1 MLERKEV
8 IEKMK
13 RYNRN
18 CSIIKELK
26 KKVSELEEIK
36 NTYEIQ
42 LTSQYGINNDI
53 RSKNKVGDKISSIVI
68 QKEKENEELKEKID
82 NLNLKIKEKEKEKE
96 FVEGFI
102 DALKKSDREII
113 VAVYIEGIP
122 INQVIKEV
130 YFKMYDRTCEPKT
143 INARLGKPIDELIE
157 IYNKELG

>member
-13 RYNRN
+13 RYNLN

-26 KKVSELEEIK
+26 KTINDLEKEKNDYNIKV
-36 NTYEIQ
+36 
-42 LTSQYGINNDI
+42 TSSYGVNNDI
-53 RSKNKVGDKISSIVI
+53 RSKNKISDKVSNSII
-68 QKEKENEELKEKID
+68 LKEKENEFINEKLKTLYTK
-82 NLNLKIKEKEKEKE
+82 LYRKEKEKE

-102 DALKKSDREII
+102 NALKKSDREII

-143 INARLGKPIDELIE
+143 INARLGKPIDDLIK
-157 IYNKELG
+157 IYNEELG

>member
-13 RYNRN
+13 RYNLN

-26 KKVSELEEIK
+26 KTINDLEKEKSNYNIKV
-36 NTYEIQ
+36 
-42 LTSQYGINNDI
+42 TSAYGVNNDI
-53 RSKNKVGDKISSIVI
+53 KSKNKISDKVSNSII
-68 QKEKENEELKEKID
+68 LKEKENEFINEKLKTLYTK
-82 NLNLKIKEKEKEKE
+82 LYKKEKEKE

-102 DALKKSDREII
+102 NALKKSDREII
-113 VAVYIEGIP
+113 VAVYIEGVP

-143 INARLGKPIDELIE
+143 INARLGKPIDDLIK
-157 IYNKELG
+157 IYNEELG

>member
-13 RYNRN
+13 RYNLN

-26 KKVSELEEIK
+26 KTINDLEKEKSNYNIKV
-36 NTYEIQ
+36 
-42 LTSQYGINNDI
+42 TSAYGVNNDI
-53 RSKNKVGDKISSIVI
+53 RSKNKISDKVSNSII
-68 QKEKENEELKEKID
+68 LKEKENEFINEKLKTLYTK
-82 NLNLKIKEKEKEKE
+82 LYRKEKEKE

-102 DALKKSDREII
+102 NALKKSDREII

-143 INARLGKPIDELIE
+143 INARLGKPIDDLIK
-157 IYNKELG
+157 IYNEELG

>member
-13 RYNRN
+13 RYNLN

-26 KKVSELEEIK
+26 KTINELEKEKNNYEIK
-36 NTYEIQ
+36 I
-42 LTSQYGINNDI
+42 TSAYGVNNDI
-53 RSKNKVGDKISSIVI
+53 RSKNKISDKVSNSII
-68 QKEKENEELKEKID
+68 LKEKENEFINEKLKTLYTK
-82 NLNLKIKEKEKEKE
+82 LYKKEKEKE

-102 DALKKSDREII
+102 NALKKSDREII
-113 VAVYIEGIP
+113 VAVYIEGVP

-143 INARLGKPIDELIE
+143 INARLGKPIDDLIK
-157 IYNKELG
+157 IYNEELG